1 MMNWI
6 LVIMAG
12 VVAVVLALIVGGLA
26 SQRTRLVA
34 REVRLRASLETVWPL
49 LTQVEQTPAW
59 CAQLPNMQLLSESA
73 PRLRRLQLLND
84 DGVAFGEWTIA
95 ASPRDG
101 GTQLSVAETCELHNV
116 IARFFNSFSIDSS
129 RVDGFLR
136 ALAAQVGET
145 DVTIGGVS
153 MHERT
158 ATTGAA

>member
-26 SQRTRLVA
+26 SQRTRLVS
-34 REVRLRASLETVWPL
+34 REVRLHAPLETVWPL

-59 CAQLPNMQLLSESA
+59 CPQLPNMQLLSESA

-84 DGVAFGEWTIA
+84 DGAVFGEWTIA

-101 GTQLSVAETCELHNV
+101 GTQLSVTETCELHNV
-116 IARFFNSFSIDSS
+116 IARFFNSFSMDTS

-153 MHERT
+153 MHERP
-158 ATTGAA
+158 ATTGPA